1 MSSDSGA
8 GNGAENGKLN
18 QLVITFNRERLAVN
32 VGGWTENF
40 DIALAML
47 GMAKRALEGRMRA
60 EEVRN
65 SLAMPMGPTLTL
77 RGRQ

>member
-1 MSSDSGA
+1 MQSDNN
-8 GNGAENGKLN
+8 GNGGETRKEN
-18 QLVITFNRERLAVN
+18 QLVISFDRAHCTVN

-47 GMAKRALEGRMRA
+47 DMARRALEARMRA
-60 EEVRN
+60 EEV
-65 SLAMPMGPTLTL
+65 SAGLARPTVPTFDL